1 VKAGGLGCV
10 LEVVVPSDVVFI
22 EKISK
27 IVPLTGLKPP
37 VGGKMSLVMRW
48 PKEVAAM
55 R

>member
-10 LEVVVPSDVVFI
+10 LEVVVPGNVVFI

-37 VGGKMSLVMRW
+37 VGG
-48 PKEVAAM
+48 
-55 R
+55 